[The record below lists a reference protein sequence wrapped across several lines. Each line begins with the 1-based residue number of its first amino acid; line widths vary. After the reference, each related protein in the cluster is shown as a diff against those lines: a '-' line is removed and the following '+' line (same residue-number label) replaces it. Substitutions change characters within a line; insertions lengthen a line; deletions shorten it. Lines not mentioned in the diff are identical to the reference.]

1 MKQELKNIF
10 GKMFSIMKKD
20 KKIIDDIGKDK
31 VEEKESKNKEA

>member
-1 MKQELKNIF
+1 MKKELNKIF

-31 VEEKESKNKEA
+31 EEDKESKNKEV